1 MVQMMRMQKEN
12 WNLGRDGH
20 DGGQSHVLVSSLSPA
35 PKVDDSK
42 KALVGWERIVCHH
55 LMFHTKRNAVLHLN

>member
-42 KALVGWERIVCHH
+42 KH
-55 LMFHTKRNAVLHLN
+55 